1 MYLHQLTNQLS
12 FHIAGVDFPQQ
23 EVQLVFNEN
32 DTELCG
38 CITVTDDPIFEDDEF
53 FNVNLACAVPGV
65 IFGMMQTATIFILDD
80 DGKFEDTYW

>member
-1 MYLHQLTNQLS
+1 M
-12 FHIAGVDFPQQ
+12 
-23 EVQLVFNEN
+23 FNEN

-65 IFGMMQTATIFILDD
+65 IFGMMRTATIVILDN
-80 DGKFEDTYW
+80 DGKFEDILVTGDNIICLYPLP